1 MVAKFLD
8 HNSIELKQRRQR
20 WQRERQKSNR
30 FIMAKQQLC
39 TCITVCC
46 HSEILL
52 PWQRDE
58 TTSPVYCLRRVAW
71 DQTLQLGKKVPPPQK
86 KKKKLANEVSRTVVW
101 GEERVPPHFLPPQ
114 STAQLAS
121 LADSFCA
128 VFTPFFGIFPYS
140 GVPGYRR
147 GKTACELRWS
157 IYRFAAQVFKKK
169 LH

>member
-8 HNSIELKQRRQR
+8 HNNIELKQRR
-20 WQRERQKSNR
+20 QRERQKSNR

-71 DQTLQLGKKVPPPQK
+71 DQTLQLGKKSPPPK
-86 KKKKLANEVSRTVVW
+86 KI
-101 GEERVPPHFLPPQ
+101 GERSVPNSGLGRRKGAAALSPSPVHRSARFARRFFL
-114 STAQLAS
+114 
-121 LADSFCA
+121 
-128 VFTPFFGIFPYS
+128 
-140 GVPGYRR
+140 
-147 GKTACELRWS
+147 
-157 IYRFAAQVFKKK
+157 YRFHSLFWHFSPQRGPRLQEGEDRVRA
-169 LH
+169 